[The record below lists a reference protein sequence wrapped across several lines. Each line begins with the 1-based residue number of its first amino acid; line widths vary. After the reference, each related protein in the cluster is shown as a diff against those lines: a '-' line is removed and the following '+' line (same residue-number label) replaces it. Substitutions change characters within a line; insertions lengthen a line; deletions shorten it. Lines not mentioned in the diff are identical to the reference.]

1 MELEE
6 EKLES
11 TEKNEINNQVEQQV
25 ENNLQNNLDE
35 NLQNIEKSQNKFLES
50 TLGKVVNTGFDIALR
65 SILPDVIEDEIIGVK
80 NIVFNEGLKSGIKS
94 AIESAINLGK
104 SAKGIVT
111 GKFETVSQAYNAVK
125 SGGLVD
131 TASGLIDNAVK
142 AAKENGL
149 INNTVANVIKKG
161 KNAVKGCIT
170 DSIEQ
175 NFMEQVDG
183 VEKVRKV
190 YQ

>member
-6 EKLES
+6 DKLES
-11 TEKNEINNQVEQQV
+11 TVKNEINNEVENQV
-25 ENNLQNNLDE
+25 ENNLQNNLDN

-50 TLGKVVNTGFDIALR
+50 TLGKVVNTGFDLALR
-65 SILPDVIEDEIIGVK
+65 TLLPDVIEDEVIGIK
-80 NIVFNEGLKSGIKS
+80 NTIFNEGLNHGIKS
-94 AIESAINLGK
+94 AVNAAINMGK
-104 SAKGIVT
+104 SAMGIVT

-125 SGGLVD
+125 SGGIID
-131 TASGLIDNAVK
+131 SASGLIDNAVK

-161 KNAVKGCIT
+161 KNAIKGCIT

-183 VEKVRKV
+183 VEKVRKIH
-190 YQ
+190 